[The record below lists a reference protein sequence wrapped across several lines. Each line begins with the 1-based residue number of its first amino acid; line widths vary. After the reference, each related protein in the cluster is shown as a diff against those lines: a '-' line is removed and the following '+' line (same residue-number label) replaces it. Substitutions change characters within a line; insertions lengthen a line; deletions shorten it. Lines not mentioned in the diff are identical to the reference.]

1 MKKTVIFLCAFSFF
15 ISCKKSDDS
24 NNGGPAPAL
33 LEHYPQTW
41 TLINDAS
48 VDKYTHLEVAGN
60 NMKRSEILKSYSL
73 TQLALERLCSFYV
86 TQTRTEF
93 THKICFVI
101 QLDRERKRWL
111 FVGKSSNL
119 QEIHLRSSQGSS
131 EITDPGGD
139 GYRFFVHDLPKING
153 VKTVALESVEFPG
166 YYISTGSP
174 GFNYSPTQ
182 VVLTKESSPEKATP
196 WQCR

>member
-1 MKKTVIFLCAFSFF
+1 
-15 ISCKKSDDS
+15 
-24 NNGGPAPAL
+24 
-33 LEHYPQTW
+33 
-41 TLINDAS
+41 
-48 VDKYTHLEVAGN
+48 
-60 NMKRSEILKSYSL
+60 MKRSEILKTYSL

-93 THKICFVI
+93 TNKICFVI

-111 FVGKSSNL
+111 SVGKSSNL

-174 GFNYSPTQ
+174 RLQLFTYPGSFNKGIQSRKSYSLAMPI
-182 VVLTKESSPEKATP
+182 SSPMKLSAIAP
-196 WQCR
+196 SLIG